1 MNEPRNLTAETLH
14 AAMTAAIG
22 TAARRAWR
30 QLTPDWQAA
39 EAEVA
44 LLAAVT
50 TVQQHRPDLDE
61 RGAVLELFRLG
72 ILTRGRDG
80 NMVTRVPALADP
92 LPATSSRAN

>member
-1 MNEPRNLTAETLH
+1 MTESNALTAETLH

-30 QLTPDWQAA
+30 QLAPDWQQA

-44 LLAAVT
+44 LIAAVT

-61 RGAVLELFRLG
+61 RGAVLELLRLG
-72 ILTRGRDG
+72 ILARGSNG
-80 NMVTRVPALADP
+80 NMVTSVPALADP
-92 LPATSSRAN
+92 LAPISSRAN